1 VSRLQL
7 AFMGTPDFALP
18 ALEALVEAGHA
29 LDVVYTRA
37 PRPAGRG
44 QLPQRSP
51 VQIYAERMGIP
62 VRTPSILRDPREQ
75 AFLASL
81 GLDAA
86 VVVAYGLILPKPIL
100 EAPRLGCFNIHPSLL
115 PRWRG
120 AAPIQR
126 AILAGDKVSGV
137 TIMQMDE
144 GLDTGA
150 VLVQEKVP
158 IGPAT
163 DSGALHDTLARL
175 GAKLMLA
182 GLDGVEAGT
191 LEVVPQSQD
200 GVSYAAKIDK
210 AEQRLDWTRAPD
222 ELQRQVRAFSPT
234 PGAWCELQGERIR
247 VLAAESIASKKKAAP
262 GTVLDERLSV
272 ACVKGGLRLLR
283 VQRAGGKPMEADAV
297 LRGRPVPAGTILV

>member
-75 AFLASL
+75 AFLSSL

-100 EAPRLGCFNIHPSLL
+100 EAPRFGCFNIHASLL

-158 IGPAT
+158 IGRAT

-182 GLDGVEAGT
+182 GLDGVAAGT
-191 LEVVPQSQD
+191 LEAVPQSQD

-222 ELQRQVRAFSPT
+222 ELERQVRAFSPS

-262 GTVLDERLSV
+262 GTVLDERLNV

-283 VQRAGGKPMEADAV
+283 VQRAGGKPMEADAF
-297 LRGRPVPAGTILV
+297 LRGRPVSAGTMLA